1 MEMLKFGIQSDICQE
16 RIDVERSFYACSN
29 ANYMPNNNFSIPGH
43 QKWTLTPKSD
53 REGIIC
59 GFNVGVYGVK
69 RLEETRDTG
78 SRHLPAFLCL

>member
-43 QKWTLTPKSD
+43 
-53 REGIIC
+53 
-59 GFNVGVYGVK
+59 
-69 RLEETRDTG
+69 
-78 SRHLPAFLCL
+78 